1 MINNFLSPVQNL
13 WFVYQNFKIWL
24 KTPTCSVECCVALL
38 LSILQFVGGF
48 LGASS
53 ADVIKEQVVVGEV
66 DAPTI
71 ENQVTSQIAF
81 EVEADTQEQD
91 EKKDGKQ
98 ETLKEYVTINVSPL
112 MRSRIWL
119 QNIAKRRRKK
129 LTKSSDSSQLETLRF
144 DHTLLQ
150 NIKTLK
156 PNLKEIEKVENRH
169 TPLRIMVMPVS

>member
-1 MINNFLSPVQNL
+1 M
-13 WFVYQNFKIWL
+13 
-24 KTPTCSVECCVALL
+24 
-38 LSILQFVGGF
+38 
-48 LGASS
+48 
-53 ADVIKEQVVVGEV
+53 GEV

-71 ENQVTSQIAF
+71 ENQVTSQIVF

-119 QNIAKRRRKK
+119 QNFAKKRRNK
-129 LTKSSDSSQLETLRF
+129 LAKSSDSSQLETLRF